1 MNSKKIYQIWA
12 PYGKA
17 WVDWVR
23 PVPFINISNNLPH
36 HEAINYTIPKLN
48 YIHNIEKN
56 TALIID
62 INGIESIKEGIALAI
77 IGYRPIPIF
86 NGTNPPLGTK
96 STTDNTLIEP
106 LLIWGAYQLLNIP
119 LQTDAP
125 PAFLLDESRL
135 NRYKTNK
142 SIFDNSWDIYH
153 QDLPSAEYFLKKEI
167 TKIIVRSSKI
177 NQDLKKILISFQ
189 KKQLK
194 IFYTNGYEEPYEIK
208 LRK

>member
-62 INGIESIKEGIALAI
+62 INGIDSIKEGIALAI
-77 IGYRPIPIF
+77 IG
-86 NGTNPPLGTK
+86 
-96 STTDNTLIEP
+96 
-106 LLIWGAYQLLNIP
+106 
-119 LQTDAP
+119 
-125 PAFLLDESRL
+125 
-135 NRYKTNK
+135 
-142 SIFDNSWDIYH
+142 
-153 QDLPSAEYFLKKEI
+153 
-167 TKIIVRSSKI
+167 
-177 NQDLKKILISFQ
+177 
-189 KKQLK
+189 
-194 IFYTNGYEEPYEIK
+194 
-208 LRK
+208 